1 MCISCFVETFFSHK
15 FLSSSGL
22 HGTYI
27 LDRLISSY
35 NIQVLLIYFEHCL
48 HKRAERQ
55 DKEGKMRKQIPS
67 QTPLHYRM
75 MIISIYRF

>member
-48 HKRAERQ
+48 HKRTERQ
-55 DKEGKMRKQIPS
+55 DKEGNSFPDSPALQDVYMV
-67 QTPLHYRM
+67 